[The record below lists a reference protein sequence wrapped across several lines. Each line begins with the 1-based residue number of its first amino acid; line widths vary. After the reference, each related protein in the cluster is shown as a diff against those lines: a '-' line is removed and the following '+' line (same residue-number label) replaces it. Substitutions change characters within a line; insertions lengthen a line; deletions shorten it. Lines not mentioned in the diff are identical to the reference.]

1 MLQVSVYGMAE
12 MSDEEVESAL
22 RDAARVLKPGKVH
35 LLLKVHVTFTLECII
50 NNMSSSALGNQLKQ
64 GLSEIR

>member
-35 LLLKVHVTFTLECII
+35 LLLKVHVTFT
-50 NNMSSSALGNQLKQ
+50 GVYFQ
-64 GLSEIR
+64 